1 MFHLGFRSRGAH
13 WGDGEGGSWPGLPAA
28 GACLLSRPVVLCRAC
43 LPLPPCRHCCRYP
56 CHPHSPQPAVD
67 WAVAACLCAA
77 AGVANRPSPDTW
89 GSRVGVCGGVMCVA
103 EAVCASCLGGGEVR
117 EVALLTGGDGRR
129 GRRCWLQASAGEV
142 QSLGAR
148 PGGCLL
154 GGAGTMGTL
163 WRALTGWPV
172 WRRPP
177 FGRAVLTVACG
188 QSPTPLVVNTGGA
201 PHVLAWARASACM
214 VGTVGTRE
222 HGNPFFFVVQYPY
235 LLPRPNGLRILLV
248 STARLSLR
256 WLPFLSKRLG
266 NPPDPVPPVHRPTL
280 PAQQLA
286 SSSSHA
292 LPLPPTR
299 QPDPLSPRLPH
310 EWRVHTNLTDH
321 EPYTITPAA
330 VRTATVTAYVRPL
343 VAPSHG
349 RASPATPGPSR

>member
-1 MFHLGFRSRGAH
+1 
-13 WGDGEGGSWPGLPAA
+13 
-28 GACLLSRPVVLCRAC
+28 
-43 LPLPPCRHCCRYP
+43 
-56 CHPHSPQPAVD
+56 
-67 WAVAACLCAA
+67 
-77 AGVANRPSPDTW
+77 
-89 GSRVGVCGGVMCVA
+89 MCVA

-188 QSPTPLVVNTGGA
+188 QSPTPLVVNAGGA

-222 HGNPFFFVVQYPY
+222 HGNPFFFVVHYPY

-266 NPPDPVPPVHRPTL
+266 NPPYPVPPVHR
-280 PAQQLA
+280 
-286 SSSSHA
+286 
-292 LPLPPTR
+292 
-299 QPDPLSPRLPH
+299 PDPLSPRLPH